1 MRGRFSI
8 RFFVPSR
15 LLIVIST
22 AGRTI
27 SAFAAERKKLRSGR
41 DDTNETFVPSADHQ
55 DDREGTWQSAAGQGI
70 LDQVVNVIE
79 IHFVDARQ
87 NLEGARRLIF

>member
-15 LLIVIST
+15 LLIVT
-22 AGRTI
+22 AGGTTLGLQPNAK
-27 SAFAAERKKLRSGR
+27 SCRSGR
-41 DDTNETFVPSADHQ
+41 DDRNETFVPSADHQ

-79 IHFVDARQ
+79 IHFIDARQ

>member
-27 SAFAAERKKLRSGR
+27 SAFAAERKKLLRR
-41 DDTNETFVPSADHQ
+41 DDRNETFVPSADHQ

-79 IHFVDARQ
+79 IHFIDARQ